1 MYRSSI
7 RRGRKN
13 DSETIKTNFKTARKT
28 EDQQMN
34 PMMQLNPVFK
44 NIHQADRDLDSVMAC
59 MAILKRTSRQYN
71 ETVFEPTSS
80 TTKNQRF
87 S

>member
-1 MYRSSI
+1 
-7 RRGRKN
+7 
-13 DSETIKTNFKTARKT
+13 
-28 EDQQMN
+28 MN